1 MEFSTNLGYKIMLM
15 KVGKYNHLHLPAGKM
30 EVCRRKGNGSF
41 PPNNKLRMAPSL
53 VISSALQSLNA
64 VSFHK
69 VRGAVTEEQGKA
81 QKLQQEP
88 DLKEEKSSTFLQEV
102 PGAMLNPT
110 ELPHAIEQG

>member
-1 MEFSTNLGYKIMLM
+1 MQEEGEWLI
-15 KVGKYNHLHLPAGKM
+15 P
-30 EVCRRKGNGSF
+30 
-41 PPNNKLRMAPSL
+41 
-53 VISSALQSLNA
+53 ILQRA
-64 VSFHK
+64 ED
-69 VRGAVTEEQGKA
+69 GQGKA